1 MNNWFDQGRTGIDSE
16 FVKHITPV
24 FNNSE
29 KLEFD
34 LPPENSFLNFNS
46 TQLSCYIDISEDFVP
61 QNFLGSKLFEYLELQ
76 INHTIVNMKS
86 SDSDYFLTDFFIQK
100 INVPSRTLHNNGCF
114 NGIFSDKNIGAHALS
129 LDIEEIKKRRSISEH
144 RSQEKTYRYHLVL
157 NLNLSLR
164 DSLKP
169 LPKECQIKLTFFRA
183 NANKALLCTTLD
195 PSSHQPTVNYP
206 TTTIELINP
215 VLNAMYFKSEFF
227 DKQLMPHMIDHV
239 NWPFLDY
246 SFGFKFRKISLV
258 TRQVK
263 PD

>member
-1 MNNWFDQGRTGIDSE
+1 MNNWYDQGRTGIDSE
-16 FVKHITPV
+16 FLKHITPV

-34 LPPENSFLNFNS
+34 LPAENSFLNFNS
-46 TQLSCYIDISEDFVP
+46 TQLSCYIDIAEDFVP

-76 INHTIVNMKS
+76 INHTIINMKS

-100 INVPSRTLHNNGCF
+100 INVPSKTLHNNGCF
-114 NGIFSDKNIGAHALS
+114 NGIFSDQNIGGHALS
-129 LDIEEIKKRRSISEH
+129 LDTDEIKLRRAISEH
-144 RSQEKTYRYHLVL
+144 RSGEKTYRYHLVL

-183 NANKALLCTTLD
+183 HANKALLCTKLD
-195 PSSHQPTVNYP
+195 GTNHLPTVEYP
-206 TTTIELINP
+206 TNTIELINP

-227 DKQLMPHMIDHV
+227 DKQLMPHMVDHV

-246 SFGFKFRKISLV
+246 S
-258 TRQVK
+258 
-263 PD
+263 